1 MFVNKHSQT
10 LRVYNSRIQRIKNAD
25 FSAYHLHMN
34 TNIYL
39 TGEKKNGEK

>member
-25 FSAYHLHMN
+25 FSGYLHMN